1 MATIYVYTD
10 GAARGN
16 PGPSASGFIIM
27 EEGKQVAHGE
37 FYNGIATNNFAEYNA
52 VIKALEACASLYD
65 AKNTDLVVTSDSEV
79 VIRQLNGIYKI
90 KSEKLQELN
99 KRASLLATKF
109 KSVKFENARRTSR
122 FISMVD
128 KAING
133 LLDKV
138 GEQEHQSKQDGK
150 KAPSKNI

>member
-37 FYNGIATNNFAEYNA
+37 FYNGIATNNFAEYSA

-138 GEQEHQSKQDGK
+138 GEQKRPLKQDGK
-150 KAPSKNI
+150 KASSKNI